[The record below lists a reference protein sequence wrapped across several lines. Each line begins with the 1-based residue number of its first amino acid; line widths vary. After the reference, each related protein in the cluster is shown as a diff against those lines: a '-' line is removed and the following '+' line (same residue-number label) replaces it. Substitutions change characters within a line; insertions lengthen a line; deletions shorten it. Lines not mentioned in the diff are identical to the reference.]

1 MSDRGGTTPTD
12 RAPRLSAIVCT
23 RNRSAWST
31 RAVQSLLDQDIP
43 TSELEI
49 VVVDNAS
56 TDDTPSVLSDLVAGR
71 TNARYVFEPD
81 LGLSRARN
89 RGIAETSGDVV
100 AFLDDDAVA
109 VPDWARRH
117 LDCFRDDPEVVGTGG
132 RIELGWP
139 KARPV
144 WLPEGWEGM
153 YAGLDLGDE
162 PCELTDPLIPFGAN
176 MAFRRQAL
184 EPGTG
189 FAVSLGRRGDD
200 LTSGEE
206 REFFERLR
214 AAGGRLVYLADAG
227 VTHYVLPDRLGRR
240 WFLRRVWAQG
250 RSHVLIDR
258 LLRPPRARTYWLA
271 RSGYQTARAGA
282 HAVGWLAT
290 CVMLRPPPRRM
301 ACLARATH
309 AAGIAREALRA
320 AVADDR
326 ERVAVAV
333 SSVG

>member
-1 MSDRGGTTPTD
+1 MSDRDAT
-12 RAPRLSAIVCT
+12 APADPPLRLSAIVCT

-43 TSELEI
+43 MSELEI

-56 TDDTPSVLSDLVAGR
+56 TDDTASVLSELVAHR
-71 TNARYVFEPD
+71 ANSRYVLEPE

-109 VPDWARRH
+109 VPGWARRH
-117 LDCFRDDPEVVGTGG
+117 LDCFDADPEVVGTGG

-139 KARPV
+139 QERPV
-144 WLPEGWEGM
+144 WLPDGWEGM

-162 PCELTDPLIPFGAN
+162 PCELTEPLIPFGAN
-176 MAFRRQAL
+176 MAFRR
-184 EPGTG
+184 
-189 FAVSLGRRGDD
+189 
-200 LTSGEE
+200 
-206 REFFERLR
+206 R
-214 AAGGRLVYLADAG
+214 AEAG

-250 RSHVLIDR
+250 RSHVLID
-258 LLRPPRARTYWLA
+258 LVLRPPRARTYWFA
-271 RSGYQTARAGA
+271 RSAYQTARAGGQ
-282 HAVGWLAT
+282 AVGWLAT
-290 CVMLRPPPRRM
+290 CVTRRSPARRM
-301 ACLARATH
+301 TRLARAVH

-320 AVADDR
+320 AIADHR
-326 ERVAVAV
+326 QSAGAAV
-333 SSVG
+333 SSVA

>member
-1 MSDRGGTTPTD
+1 MTDRDATTPTD
-12 RAPRLSAIVCT
+12 RALRLSAIVCT

-43 TSELEI
+43 TSQLEI

-56 TDDTPSVLSDLVAGR
+56 TDDTASVLSALVAGR
-71 TNARYVFEPD
+71 DNSRYIFESE
-81 LGLSRARN
+81 LGLSHARN

-100 AFLDDDAVA
+100 AFLDDDAEA

-117 LDCFRDDPEVVGTGG
+117 LDCFRSDPDVVGTGG

-139 KARPV
+139 QARPV
-144 WLPEGWEGM
+144 WLPDGWEGM

-162 PCELTDPLIPFGAN
+162 PCELTEPLIPFGAN
-176 MAFRRQAL
+176 MAFRRRAL
-184 EPGTG
+184 APGTG
-189 FAVSLGRRGDD
+189 FAVSLGRHGDD

-250 RSHVLIDR
+250 RSHVLID
-258 LLRPPRARTYWLA
+258 LVLRPPRARTYWLA
-271 RSGYQTARAGA
+271 RCGFQAARAGGQ
-282 HAVGWLAT
+282 AVGWLAT
-290 CVMLRPPPRRM
+290 CVTRRSPARRM
-301 ACLARATH
+301 TRLARATH

-320 AVADDR
+320 AIADNRGSVGVAL
-326 ERVAVAV
+326 

>member
-1 MSDRGGTTPTD
+1 MSDRDATTPTE
-12 RAPRLSAIVCT
+12 RALRLSAIVCT

-43 TSELEI
+43 TSDLEI

-56 TDDTPSVLSDLVAGR
+56 TDDTASVLSALVAGR
-71 TNARYVFEPD
+71 ANSRYVFEPE

-117 LDCFRDDPEVVGTGG
+117 LDCFEADPEVVGTGG

-139 KARPV
+139 QARPI
-144 WLPEGWEGM
+144 WLPDGWEGM

-162 PCELTDPLIPFGAN
+162 RCELTEPLIPFGAN
-176 MAFRRQAL
+176 MAFRRRAL
-184 EPGTG
+184 APGTG
-189 FAVSLGRRGDD
+189 FAVSLGRLGDT

-227 VTHYVLPDRLGRR
+227 VTHHVLPDRLGRR

-250 RSHVLIDR
+250 RSHVLID
-258 LLRPPRARTYWLA
+258 LVLRPPRARMYWLA
-271 RSGYQTARAGA
+271 RSGYQTARAVGQ
-282 HAVGWLAT
+282 AVVWLAT
-290 CVMLRPPPRRM
+290 CVTRCSPARRM
-301 ACLARATH
+301 MRLAGAAH

-320 AVADDR
+320 AIADNREPVGVAL
-326 ERVAVAV
+326 